1 MYDNLFAKLTHEE
14 LLQILPFGC
23 SYACDDKGEPCP
35 NSVTAALMLQSVVAL
50 TQPLTYKANE
60 QIN

>member
-1 MYDNLFAKLTHEE
+1 MFEKMFGNLTHEE

-23 SYACDDKGEPCP
+23 SYACDEEGEPCP
-35 NSVTAALMLQSVVAL
+35 TSVTAALMLQSIVAL

-60 QIN
+60 QEN